1 MYLSSPELIGPRYF
15 TAGVSGDEKA
25 TGVVGNIIGPEE
37 EEEDTSPGCTK

>member
-15 TAGVSGDEKA
+15 TAGVWGDEKA
-25 TGVVGNIIGPEE
+25 TGVVGDMIEM